1 MEKKKN
7 LKGRKELR
15 IYENLTWR
23 ERKIRWK
30 MAKIAREKIEIE
42 KKRVWIKGGRIR
54 IEGQWWRWDEEKKK
68 LEKEGR
74 GMGERLEVF
83 RGKEDEGRK
92 GKREKEGEEKEEG
105 WKGM

>member
-1 MEKKKN
+1 
-7 LKGRKELR
+7 
-15 IYENLTWR
+15 
-23 ERKIRWK
+23 

-42 KKRVWIKGGRIR
+42 EKRIKGGRIR

-92 GKREKEGEEKEEG
+92 GKREKKGEEKEGG

>member
-1 MEKKKN
+1 MEKKN

-15 IYENLTWR
+15 IYENLTCR

-83 RGKEDEGRK
+83 RGKEDEGQK
-92 GKREKEGEEKEEG
+92 GKREKEEEEKEER

>member
-1 MEKKKN
+1 MEGEKN
-7 LKGRKELR
+7 KM
-15 IYENLTWR
+15 ENGENS
-23 ERKIRWK
+23 ERKNRD
-30 MAKIAREKIEIE
+30 R

-54 IEGQWWRWDEEKKK
+54 IEGQCWRWDEKKKK